1 MPGKARLW
9 IVHWDVLTYT
19 TGLLWRGAAL
29 SSLSLPGSTPGW
41 GPEMKTATNSAKGT
55 GSNSGT
61 RTALATQELRVR
73 IRASRL
79 GDVLAGMA
87 CDLCLEQVPVEE
99 ALQRIQE
106 RAIERMVAMLDTGI
120 LSDEAAMQSCLDI
133 VAKESERVAL
143 QALEKG
149 TDALREGLE
158 IYDGLQ
164 SAECTGPVN

>member
-1 MPGKARLW
+1 MPVG
-9 IVHWDVLTYT
+9 
-19 TGLLWRGAAL
+19 
-29 SSLSLPGSTPGW
+29 
-41 GPEMKTATNSAKGT
+41 GPEMKTATNSANGRP
-55 GSNSGT
+55 SNPGT
-61 RTALATQELRVR
+61 RAALATQELRVR

-106 RAIERMVAMLDTGI
+106 LAIERMIAMLDTAI
-120 LSDEAAMQSCLDI
+120 LSDEAAMESCLDI
-133 VAKESERVAL
+133 VAKESEQVAL

-149 TDALREGLE
+149 TEALREGLE

-164 SAECTGPVN
+164 SAECVGPVN

>member
-1 MPGKARLW
+1 
-9 IVHWDVLTYT
+9 
-19 TGLLWRGAAL
+19 
-29 SSLSLPGSTPGW
+29 
-41 GPEMKTATNSAKGT
+41 
-55 GSNSGT
+55 
-61 RTALATQELRVR
+61 
-73 IRASRL
+73 
-79 GDVLAGMA
+79 
-87 CDLCLEQVPVEE
+87 
-99 ALQRIQE
+99 
-106 RAIERMVAMLDTGI
+106 MVAMLDTGI